1 MIWYWATS
9 IARDDE
15 KIDCNNSSFNLVIE
29 RLHSFSRDK
38 DSLMKSK
45 SSSSSQFIADT
56 VYSVTSL
63 SMLSSKL
70 MYVTTSDSLIYA
82 L

>member
-1 MIWYWATS
+1 M
-9 IARDDE
+9 RDDKE
-15 KIDCNNSSFNLVIE
+15 VDCNNSSFSLVVKQ
-29 RLHSFSRDK
+29 LHSFLRNE

>member
-1 MIWYWATS
+1 MIWYWATA

-15 KIDCNNSSFNLVIE
+15 EIDCNNSSFSLVVE
-29 RLHSFSRDK
+29 QLHSFSRNEN
-38 DSLMKSK
+38 SLMKSK

-56 VYSVTSL
+56 VYSATSS
-63 SMLSSKL
+63 SMLLLKL
-70 MYVTTSDSLIYA
+70 MYAATSDSLICT

>member
-1 MIWYWATS
+1 MIWYWATA
-9 IARDDE
+9 IIKDDE

-29 RLHSFSRDK
+29 QLHSFSRKK
-38 DSLMKSK
+38 DLLMKLK

-56 VYSVTSL
+56 VYSATSS
-63 SMLSSKL
+63 SMLSLKL
-70 MYVTTSDSLIYA
+70 MYATTSDSLICT

>member
-1 MIWYWATS
+1 MK
-9 IARDDE
+9 DDE
-15 KIDCNNSSFNLVIE
+15 EIDCNNSSFSLVIKQ
-29 RLHSFSRDK
+29 LHSFLRNE

-56 VYSVTSL
+56 VYSATSL
-63 SMLSSKL
+63 STLLLKL
-70 MYVTTSDSLIYA
+70 MYTATSDLLICT

>member
-1 MIWYWATS
+1 MIRYWATA
-9 IARDDE
+9 IAKDDE
-15 KIDCNNSSFNLVIE
+15 EIDCNNSSFSLVIE
-29 RLHSFSRDK
+29 QLHLFLRNE

-45 SSSSSQFIADT
+45 SSLSSQFIANI

-63 SMLSSKL
+63 SMLSLKST
-70 MYVTTSDSLIYA
+70 YAATSDSLICT